1 MSRHTWAERLEAARL
16 QRRPIAPLTDAEP
29 DLSIDDAY
37 AIATLVVDA
46 RRAAG
51 AAIVGHKIGLTSVA
65 VQQQL
70 GVDQPDYGALLS
82 DMRVEDGATA
92 PSCLIA
98 PRVEPELAFTLADGL
113 AGPGVTPEDVAA
125 ATATV
130 QPAIEIVD
138 SRIADWRI
146 KLGDTVADNAS
157 SGAFVV
163 GGNPTAIDR
172 VDLAGLDVV
181 LRRNGENVAEGN
193 TSAVLGDPRV
203 AVAWL
208 ANALARHGTRLAAGE
223 VVLSG
228 ACTRMV
234 DAAPGDTFV
243 GDFGALGRVSVAFGG
258 DRAPPAR
265 SPAPSGPAPR

>member
-1 MSRHTWAERLEAARL
+1 MNDAHETWADRLEAARL
-16 QRRPIAPLTDAEP
+16 RRRPIAPITDAEP

-37 AIATLVVDA
+37 AIATFVVDA

-51 AAIVGHKIGLTSVA
+51 ATIVGHKIGLTSVA

-92 PSCLIA
+92 PSSLIA
-98 PRVEPELAFTLADGL
+98 PRVELELAFTLADAL
-113 AGPGVTPEDVAA
+113 TGPGVTPEDVTA

-130 QPAIEIVD
+130 RPAIEIVD

-146 KLGDTVADNAS
+146 TLGDTVADNAS
-157 SGAFVV
+157 SGAFVL

-172 VDLAGLDVV
+172 LDPTALDVA
-181 LRRNGENVAEGN
+181 LHRNDENVAEGN
-193 TSAVLGDPRV
+193 TGAVLGDPRL

-208 ANALARHGTRLAAGE
+208 ANALARHGARLAAGE

-234 DAAPGDTFV
+234 EAAPGDTFV
-243 GDFGALGRVSVAFGG
+243 GDFGALGRVTVSFGG
-258 DRAPPAR
+258 E
-265 SPAPSGPAPR
+265 

>member
-1 MSRHTWAERLEAARL
+1 MNDAPETWADRLEAARL
-16 QRRPIAPLTDAEP
+16 HRRPIAPITDAEP

-37 AIATLVVDA
+37 AIATFAVDA
-46 RRAAG
+46 RRASG
-51 AAIVGHKIGLTSVA
+51 ATIVGHKIGLTSVA

-70 GVDQPDYGALLS
+70 RVDQLDYGTLLS
-82 DMRVEDGATA
+82 DMRVADGGIA
-92 PSCLIA
+92 PSALIA
-98 PRVEPELAFTLADGL
+98 PRVELELAFTLADAL
-113 AGPGVTPEDVAA
+113 TGPGATPEDVTA

-130 QPAIEIVD
+130 QPAIEVVD

-146 KLGDTVADNAS
+146 TLGDTVADNAS

-163 GGNPTAIDR
+163 GGSATAIDR
-172 VDLAGLDVV
+172 LDPADLDVA
-181 LRRNGENVAEGN
+181 LYQNDENVAEGN
-193 TSAVLGDPRV
+193 TGAVLGDPRI

-234 DAAPGDTFV
+234 AAGPGDTFV
-243 GDFGALGRVSVAFGG
+243 GDFGALGGVSVTFGG
-258 DRAPPAR
+258 D
-265 SPAPSGPAPR
+265 